1 MKTLG
6 IRILAVVAACCG
18 LLHGA
23 EARVEANVVY
33 GMYSGM
39 ALLLDVH
46 RPEKPNGYG
55 VVFISGSAWTAP
67 LAYSAGPL
75 KSNAQSLQYAKPL
88 VDAGYTVFTLN
99 HRAAPR
105 FRYPAPV
112 EDAQRAVR
120 FLRHNAAKFGIRADR
135 IGAAGGSS
143 GGHLVSM
150 LGTLDGAGKGGD
162 PDPVERESAKVQC
175 VAARAAPTDLL
186 KTLHAPLLGLYFSD
200 AVNKDSA
207 EYKTAVEASPITHVT
222 RDDPPFLLTHG
233 DKDELVAY
241 SQSEEFEKALRAAG
255 VTVKLVRVPG
265 GGHGPA
271 FPGAVSPVPDYM
283 GETVAW
289 FDRYLKGAK

>member
-1 MKTLG
+1 MKRLYVFVM
-6 IRILAVVAACCG
+6 LASM
-18 LLHGA
+18 LLPA
-23 EARVEANVVY
+23 QSKVEANVIY

-39 ALLLDVH
+39 ALLMDVH

-55 VVFISGSAWTAP
+55 VIFISGSAWTAP
-67 LAYSAGPL
+67 LAYSAAPL
-75 KSNAQSLQYAKPL
+75 KSNDQSLMYAKPL
-88 VDAGYTVFTLN
+88 VAAGYTVFTLN

-120 FLRHNAAKFGIRADR
+120 FIRHNAAKFGIRPDR

-150 LGTLDGAGKGGD
+150 LGTLDGQGKPDD

-186 KTLHAPLLGLYFSD
+186 KTLNAPLLGIYFSD
-200 AVNKDSA
+200 ATKKDSQ
-207 EYKTAVEASPITHVT
+207 EYKTALEASPITHVSEG
-222 RDDPPFLLTHG
+222 DPPFLLTHG
-233 DKDELVAY
+233 DKDELIAY
-241 SQSEEFEKALRAAG
+241 SQSEAFETALRAAG
-255 VTVKLVRVPG
+255 VIVKLVKVPG
-265 GGHGPA
+265 GGHGPD
-271 FPGAVSPVPDYM
+271 FPGAVPPVPDYM

-289 FDRYLKGAK
+289 FDRYLKLP

>member
-1 MKTLG
+1 MMRVLVLTLVASWQ
-6 IRILAVVAACCG
+6 LAQ
-18 LLHGA
+18 GA

-39 ALLLDVH
+39 ALLMDVH
-46 RPEKPNGYG
+46 RPAQPNGYG
-55 VVFISGSAWTAP
+55 IVYVSGSAWTAP
-67 LAYSAGPL
+67 LAYSAAPL

-105 FRYPAPV
+105 FRYPAQV
-112 EDAQRAVR
+112 DDVQRAVR
-120 FLRHNAAKFGIRADR
+120 FVRHNAAKFGIRADR

-150 LGTLDGAGKGGD
+150 LGTLDGAGKAND

-175 VAARAAPTDLL
+175 VAARAAPTNLL
-186 KTLHAPLLGLYFSD
+186 KTLHAPLLGLYFSEP
-200 AVNKDSA
+200 VNQESA
-207 EYKTAVEASPITHVT
+207 EYKTAVEASPVTHVT
-222 RDDPPFLLTHG
+222 KDDPPFLLTHG
-233 DKDELVAY
+233 DKDDLVAY

-255 VTVKLVRVPG
+255 VTVKLIRVPG
-265 GGHGPA
+265 GGHGPS

-283 GETVAW
+283 RETVGW
-289 FDRYLKGAK
+289 FNRYLMVSK